1 MARRVTST
9 RALVAVLAIAVVVV
23 SACSTSSAPKAAAG
37 LQARKA
43 TIGGLEVT
51 VTPTELDSR
60 GAAFTVVF
68 DTHTGAPGIDVAAN
82 AALAVDGTAWT
93 APTWSGDGSG
103 GHHRTG
109 ILRFTNAGPAR
120 GAAQLTITG
129 LDQPL
134 AMTWQLT
141 Q

>member
-1 MARRVTST
+1 MARRVTPT
-9 RALVAVLAIAVVVV
+9 QTLVALLALAVVILG
-23 SACSTSSAPKAAAG
+23 ACSTSNAPKTAAG
-37 LQARKA
+37 LQARKT
-43 TIGGLEVT
+43 TIGGLDVT
-51 VTPTELDSR
+51 VTPTQLDSR

-82 AALAVDGTAWT
+82 AALDVDGTAWT
-93 APTWSGDGSG
+93 EPTWRGDGPG

-109 ILRFTNAGPAR
+109 TLRFTNAGPAR
-120 GAAQLTITG
+120 GAAQLTISG